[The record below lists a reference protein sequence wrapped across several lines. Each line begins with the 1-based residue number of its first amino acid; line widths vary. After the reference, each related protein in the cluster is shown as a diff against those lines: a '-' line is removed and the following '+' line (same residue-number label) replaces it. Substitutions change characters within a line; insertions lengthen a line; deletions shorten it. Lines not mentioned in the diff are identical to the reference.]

1 MIQLNCLK
9 YLEFFVL
16 KLSTNLFFV
25 NLIVFVG
32 LPILGIELGLSFFIS
47 ILVPVVLAG
56 AAVEREKNKEK
67 QLQLFDMAS

>member
-1 MIQLNCLK
+1 MK

-16 KLSTNLFFV
+16 KLLTNLFLV

-32 LPILGIELGLSFFIS
+32 LPMLGIELGLSFFIS

-56 AAVEREKNKEK
+56 GAVEREKNKEK

>member
-1 MIQLNCLK
+1 MK

-16 KLSTNLFFV
+16 KLLTNLFLV

-32 LPILGIELGLSFFIS
+32 LPMLGIELGLSFLIS

>member
-1 MIQLNCLK
+1 MK

-16 KLSTNLFFV
+16 KLLTNLFLV
-25 NLIVFVG
+25 NLIVFAG

>member
-1 MIQLNCLK
+1 MK

-16 KLSTNLFFV
+16 KLLTNLFLV

-67 QLQLFDMAS
+67 QLQLFDKAS

>member
-1 MIQLNCLK
+1 MK

-16 KLSTNLFFV
+16 KLLTNLFLV

-32 LPILGIELGLSFFIS
+32 LPMLGIELGLSFFIS

>member
-1 MIQLNCLK
+1 MK

-16 KLSTNLFFV
+16 KLLTNLFLV
-25 NLIVFVG
+25 NLIVFAG

-67 QLQLFDMAS
+67 QLQLFDIAT